1 MVAPSVICTNNINCM
16 ILSECLTEH
25 GTVLSPRFYELG
37 DDLQLHLRSEFAESK
52 ERGALIAFGVE
63 LRDRADE
70 IAQYGSLY
78 LSAFEDPMSEACSTL
93 YGEVFMACQ
102 GLGIPVVFSTD
113 EMLWADGYGLYA
125 RFLGVRKDLVSFGC
139 TMGSALTTGSSY
151 AERFK
156 GLQSL
161 RYYQFHTWSRYLL
174 SDELSSDLDQLRE
187 LAGVCSV
194 IYLSP
199 SLSQLARISND
210 KAAHDEF
217 ATFIEDV
224 MGLESTAGV
233 SFRLS
238 ADIRLDVSEA
248 CPDVFVAHFSESAQ
262 QVSSFASFGER
273 VEAYDV
279 AEVIEEVMDSTREEA
294 IRLHKERRES
304 KS

>member
-1 MVAPSVICTNNINCM
+1 M

-25 GTVLSPRFYELG
+25 GKVLSPRFYELG

-52 ERGALIAFGVE
+52 ERGALIAFGAE

-125 RFLGVRKDLVSFGC
+125 RFLGIRKDLVSFGC
-139 TMGSALTTGSSY
+139 TMGSALTAGSSY
-151 AERFK
+151 DERFK

-161 RYYQFHTWSRYLL
+161 RYYQFLTWSRYLL
-174 SDELSSDLDQLRE
+174 SDVLSSDLDQLRE

-199 SLSQLARISND
+199 SSSQLARISND

-217 ATFIEDV
+217 ATFIDDV

-233 SFRLS
+233 SIHMS
-238 ADIRLDVSEA
+238 ADVLLDVSEA
-248 CPDVFVAHFSESAQ
+248 CPDVFAAYFSGSAQ
-262 QVSSFASFGER
+262 QMSPFTTFGER
-273 VEAYDV
+273 VEAYDL
-279 AEVIEEVMDSTREEA
+279 AEVVEEVMDSTRAEA
-294 IRLHKERRES
+294 IRLHEEKCTL

>member
-1 MVAPSVICTNNINCM
+1 M

-25 GTVLSPRFYELG
+25 GKVLSPRFYELG

-52 ERGALIAFGVE
+52 ERGALIAFGAE

-139 TMGSALTTGSSY
+139 PMGADLTLGSSY
-151 AERFK
+151 ADRLK
-156 GLQSL
+156 GLKSL
-161 RYYQFHTWSRYLL
+161 KYYQFHTWCSYHISMGFLEDLNLL
-174 SDELSSDLDQLRE
+174 GE
-187 LAGVCSV
+187 LAEVCST
-194 IYLSP
+194 IYLSMTEP
-199 SLSQLARISND
+199 VLVHLSSGDSAIKEFSDFLDDALELEGVTGVRFCLSMD
-210 KAAHDEF
+210 AH
-217 ATFIEDV
+217 ED
-224 MGLESTAGV
+224 LS
-233 SFRLS
+233 RL
-238 ADIRLDVSEA
+238 
-248 CPDVFVAHFSESAQ
+248 CPDVVDRHFPNPTPR
-262 QVSSFASFGER
+262 SFTSYGER
-273 VEAYDV
+273 VEAYGV

-294 IRLHKERRES
+294 IRLHKEKRDS
-304 KS
+304 KL

>member
-1 MVAPSVICTNNINCM
+1 MVVSSVVRFNIISYM

-25 GTVLSPRFYELG
+25 GKVLSPRFYELG

-52 ERGALIAFGVE
+52 ERGALIAFGAE

-78 LSAFEDPMSEACSTL
+78 LSAFEDPMSDACSTL

-102 GLGIPVVFSTD
+102 GLGIPVVFSTN

-125 RFLGVRKDLVSFGC
+125 RFLGIRKDLVSFGC
-139 TMGSALTTGSSY
+139 AMGSALTAGSSY
-151 AERFK
+151 DERFK

-174 SDELSSDLDQLRE
+174 SDVLSSDLDQLRE
-187 LAGVCSV
+187 LAGVCSD

-217 ATFIEDV
+217 ATFIDDV

-238 ADIRLDVSEA
+238 AGICLDVSEA
-248 CPDVFVAHFSESAQ
+248 CPCVFSAHFTESAQ
-262 QVSSFASFGER
+262 QASPFTTFGER
-273 VEAYDV
+273 VEAYDL
-279 AEVIEEVMDSTREEA
+279 AEVVEEVMDSTRAEA
-294 IRLHKERRES
+294 VRLHEE
-304 KS
+304 KSALKS

>member
-1 MVAPSVICTNNINCM
+1 M

-25 GTVLSPRFYELG
+25 GKVLSPRFYELG
-37 DDLQLHLRSEFAESK
+37 DDLQLHLRSEFAGSK
-52 ERGALIAFGVE
+52 ERGALIAFGAE

-78 LSAFEDPMSEACSTL
+78 LSAFEDPMSEACSAL

-102 GLGIPVVFSTD
+102 GLGIPVVFNTD

-139 TMGSALTTGSSY
+139 TMGSALTAGSSY
-151 AERFK
+151 DERFK

-174 SDELSSDLDQLRE
+174 SDVLSSDLDQLRE

-199 SLSQLARISND
+199 SLSQLARVSNA

-217 ATFIEDV
+217 AAFIEGV
-224 MGLESTAGV
+224 MRLESTAGV

-238 ADIRLDVSEA
+238 ADVRLDVSEA
-248 CPDVFVAHFSESAQ
+248 CPDVFAAYFSESAQ
-262 QVSSFASFGER
+262 QGSFFASFGER

-294 IRLHKERRES
+294 IRLHKEKCAL

>member
-1 MVAPSVICTNNINCM
+1 M

-25 GTVLSPRFYELG
+25 GKVLSPRFYELG
-37 DDLQLHLRSEFAESK
+37 DDLQLHLGSEFAESK
-52 ERGALIAFGVE
+52 ERGALIAFGAE

-78 LSAFEDPMSEACSTL
+78 LSAFENPMSETCSAL

-113 EMLWADGYGLYA
+113 EMLWANGYGLYA

-139 TMGSALTTGSSY
+139 MMGSALTTGSSY

-161 RYYQFHTWSRYLL
+161 HYYQFHTWSRYLL
-174 SDELSSDLDQLRE
+174 SDTLSSDLDRLRE

-199 SLSQLARISND
+199 TLSQLAHVSND

-224 MGLESTAGV
+224 MGIESTAGV
-233 SFRLS
+233 SIRLS

-262 QVSSFASFGER
+262 QGSSFTSFGER

-279 AEVIEEVMDSTREEA
+279 AEVVEEVIDSTKAEA
-294 IRLHKERRES
+294 IRLHEEKCAL

>member
-1 MVAPSVICTNNINCM
+1 M

-25 GTVLSPRFYELG
+25 GKVLSPRFYELG
-37 DDLQLHLRSEFAESK
+37 DDLQLHLGSEFAESK
-52 ERGALIAFGVE
+52 ERGALIAFGAE

-78 LSAFEDPMSEACSTL
+78 LSAFEDPMSEACSAL

-139 TMGSALTTGSSY
+139 MMGSALAAGSSY
-151 AERFK
+151 DERFK

-161 RYYQFHTWSRYLL
+161 HYYQFHTWSRYLL
-174 SDELSSDLDQLRE
+174 SDALSSDLDRLRE

-199 SLSQLARISND
+199 SLSQLARVSND

-248 CPDVFVAHFSESAQ
+248 CPDVFVTHFSESAQ
-262 QVSSFASFGER
+262 QVPSFASFGER

-294 IRLHKERRES
+294 IRLHKERRGS